1 MISSL
6 ISEVSSLTE
15 EVEKLKQKNVRIHIH
30 TQTYNFRGKF
40 RKFSLCSDDLTRL
53 MSPLLPLILIKIT

>member
-1 MISSL
+1 MINSL

-15 EVEKLKQKNVRIHIH
+15 EVEEIKQKNVRIHIH

-40 RKFSLCSDDLTRL
+40 RKFSLCSDENEPKKENERL
-53 MSPLLPLILIKIT
+53 LCSN